1 MRRKN
6 RGEALVKDD
15 IDSLKGVKEYKKH
28 TNRKDR
34 IRKMMYGLAT
44 VGLRKISTHCE
55 LETSGIY
62 SCIILALCV
71 PCLG

>member
-44 VGLRKISTHCE
+44 QCE